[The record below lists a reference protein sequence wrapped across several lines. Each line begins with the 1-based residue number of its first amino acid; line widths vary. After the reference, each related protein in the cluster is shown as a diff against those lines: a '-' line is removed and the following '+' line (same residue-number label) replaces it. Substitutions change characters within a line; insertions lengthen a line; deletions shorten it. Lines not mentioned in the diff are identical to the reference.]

1 MSGEM
6 LDSEKAAIKRL
17 VPQVWVF
24 IKNKSISTT
33 INHDKK
39 KENRNASGINDAKLE
54 DFPEYFY
61 PLNVV
66 AFRAFRNYPIT
77 AQMADGTASS
87 SAIYLDKNVDSLK
100 HKLKSCNEQR
110 HEEKSVKRQA
120 GRHWRLWPKWA

>member
-1 MSGEM
+1 M
-6 LDSEKAAIKRL
+6 
-17 VPQVWVF
+17 F
-24 IKNKSISTT
+24 IKNKKSIANTR
-33 INHDKK
+33 NQRK
-39 KENRNASGINDAKLE
+39 KENSRNTSSGINNAKLE

-66 AFRAFRNYPIT
+66 AFRAFRNYPII

-110 HEEKSVKRQA
+110 HEDKSVKRQA
-120 GRHWRLWPKWA
+120 GRHWKQNNQQVWIMLIRGIELH

>member
-1 MSGEM
+1 M
-6 LDSEKAAIKRL
+6 
-17 VPQVWVF
+17 F
-24 IKNKSISTT
+24 IKNKKSIANTR
-33 INHDKK
+33 NQRK
-39 KENRNASGINDAKLE
+39 KENSRNTSSGINNAKLE

-87 SAIYLDKNVDSLK
+87 SAIYLDKNVDSLE

-120 GRHWRLWPKWA
+120 GRHWKQNNQQVWIMLIRGIELH